1 MESAPYLGQPFIH
14 SALFRLLDCDL
25 QSLRFARAFWIG
37 GSIANRAVGSFIHIS
52 STASSIDLGH
62 RRFSVGCIRARI
74 FHSSQDGRKQR
85 MTIVRGTARFESRLG
100 AGRELLGCQ
109 TQAVT
114 RGMLH
119 DDRCGGRT
127 LALASSCSLWTS
139 RMYWADGLMRLCVGS
154 SLSRPRSRPRHPRQ
168 ALLVDRWMDRIKS

>member
-1 MESAPYLGQPFIH
+1 M
-14 SALFRLLDCDL
+14 LDCDL

-62 RRFSVGCIRARI
+62 GRFSVGCIRARI

-85 MTIVRGTARFESRLG
+85 MTIVRGTARFESRLR
-100 AGRELLGCQ
+100 AGRELLGRQ

-119 DDRCGGRT
+119 DDRCGGRDP
-127 LALASSCSLWTS
+127 ALASSCSLWTS
-139 RMYWADGLMRLCVGS
+139 RMYWADALMRLCVGS

-168 ALLVDRWMDRIKS
+168 ALLVDRWMDRF

>member
-1 MESAPYLGQPFIH
+1 
-14 SALFRLLDCDL
+14 
-25 QSLRFARAFWIG
+25 
-37 GSIANRAVGSFIHIS
+37 
-52 STASSIDLGH
+52 
-62 RRFSVGCIRARI
+62 
-74 FHSSQDGRKQR
+74 

-139 RMYWADGLMRLCVGS
+139 RIG

-168 ALLVDRWMDRIKS
+168 ALLVDRWMDRFKS